1 MNSMNN
7 SNDSNNVEGNLYKKK
22 KKKSISASGSSFKA
36 TAQFHYL
43 RTQLPEA
50 NPDVTVQ

>member
-1 MNSMNN
+1 MTVIMLK
-7 SNDSNNVEGNLYKKK
+7 EICKKKNK